1 VPDTPSMQDIFERRQ
16 QTGFIGRQDL
26 LARFQENL
34 ALPVDDPRHRFLFN
48 VFGDPGVG
56 KSFLVHRL
64 HTIALDRGARS
75 AIVDDRVF
83 DVPSTMAAIA
93 DQLGAQ
99 HARLRTFERRY
110 QRYEDRRLALLADT
124 PWQNGAPLLLAR
136 LAIRMGLRAARPVPL
151 VGLAAEAVEPEVI
164 EQVDHLHGL
173 LSRVLRSRGDARL
186 VLTPIEELTPLFVQ
200 DLNQIASRRP
210 VTLFFDVYEHT
221 APLLDPWLIDL
232 IEHRLYGDLPAN
244 LTITLASRERLDP
257 VRWAGLL
264 TEVEPVELGRF
275 SEAEARQLLAS
286 KDVRDEAVVE
296 AIFALTGRLPL
307 EVAMLAEGSPVD
319 PAALVQPGSDAV
331 EQFLRLETN
340 ERRREVALLAALPRL
355 VDEDALAELTGREED
370 APELYEWLRHRS
382 FVVEHDGACGY
393 HELVRTPLLRLQRE
407 RAPQRWRRNH
417 RRLADLNRDCRLELD
432 LSDAEGWADPVWQR
446 YLLEET
452 YHRLCA
458 TPLAALP
465 PALAGALHA
474 YVAARPLARR
484 WAEMLRQAGQDG
496 GAFETVRWGRELTA
510 AAGEDEGCW
519 AGFVTLLLDR
529 AELSAADRAQALGQ
543 RAECHALD
551 REFEDALEDFARALE
566 LAPDNASL
574 NAARGQTLRVL
585 GRLEDAL
592 RDFDRA
598 IELAPNSES
607 ALASR
612 GVILQRL
619 GRLDEA
625 VADLTRAIALRPSDD
640 WAVAHR
646 GEAYRMMG
654 RYRLAV
660 TDFTEAIRLDPAY
673 EFAYASRALAR
684 RRLGHHREELADLD
698 RAIELNPD
706 YDWAFAQRGVTHRA
720 ASRHDQAIAD
730 FTRAIELDP
739 DYGWA
744 FANRGV
750 AYRQMGR
757 YPEALADLTR
767 ALELDPTSAWALT
780 NRGVTLRQT
789 GRYREA
795 LADLERAASR
805 LPQDA
810 WAVGNR
816 AETLRLLGRDQEAVA
831 DFDRALALRP
841 SAWALAR
848 RAAARRRAGDV
859 EGARADVDRA
869 LQLDPTE
876 GEAHLVRALLLL
888 AEGSDRDHVEAAG
901 DLVAAAEAARRSL
914 EERPEDPVGLLRMA
928 VIEAARER
936 PGGVALGRQALL
948 RGAGGPLLE
957 AAIRDLRDLAG
968 SAEDDS
974 RVHRLL
980 DVLVPAV
987 SGVEAD

>member
-1 VPDTPSMQDIFERRQ
+1 MQDIFERRQ
-16 QTGFIGRQDL
+16 QTGFVGRQDL

-64 HTIALDRGARS
+64 HAIALDHGARS

-83 DVPSTMAAIA
+83 DVPGTMAAIA
-93 DQLGAQ
+93 DQLAAQ

-110 QRYEDRRLALLADT
+110 ERYEERRLALLADT
-124 PWQNGAPLLLAR
+124 PWQSGAPLLLAR

-200 DLNQIASRRP
+200 DLNQIAARRP
-210 VTLFFDVYEHT
+210 VTLFFDVYERT

-232 IEHRLYGDLPAN
+232 VEHRLYGDLPAS
-244 LTITLASRERLDP
+244 LTIALASRERLDP

-264 TEVEPVELGRF
+264 TEIEPVELGRF

-382 FVVEHDGACGY
+382 FVEEHDGACSY

-432 LSDAEGWADPVWQR
+432 LPDAEGWADPVWQR

-458 TPLAALP
+458 TPLAALQS
-465 PALAGALHA
+465 ALAGALHA
-474 YVAARPLARR
+474 YAWAGRPLARR
-484 WAEMLRQAGQDG
+484 WAQMLRQAGLDG
-496 GAFETVRWGRELTA
+496 SAFETVRWGRELTA
-510 AAGEDEGCW
+510 AAGEDEDCW

-529 AELSAADRAQALGQ
+529 AELSPADRALALGQ

-551 REFEDALEDFARALE
+551 RGFEDALEDFARALE

-574 NAARGQTLRVL
+574 FAARGQTLRVL

-598 IELAPNSES
+598 IELAPDSES
-607 ALASR
+607 AVASR

-720 ASRHDQAIAD
+720 AGRHDQAIAD
-730 FTRAIELDP
+730 FGSAIDLDP

-789 GRYREA
+789 GLYREA
-795 LADLERAASR
+795 LEDLERATAR

-869 LQLDPTE
+869 LQLDPAE
-876 GEAHLVRALLLL
+876 GEARFVRALLLL
-888 AEGSDRDHVEAAG
+888 AEGQRSETAE
-901 DLVAAAEAARRSL
+901 DLAAAAEAARGSL

-928 VIEAARER
+928 VLEAARER

-948 RGAGGPLLE
+948 RGAAGPLLE
-957 AAIRDLRDLAG
+957 AAVRDLRELATW
-968 SAEDDS
+968 AEDDS

-980 DVLVPAV
+980 DVLVPAS
-987 SGVEAD
+987 SGVEGD

>member
-1 VPDTPSMQDIFERRQ
+1 MTDHPSMQDIFQRRQ

-56 KSFLVHRL
+56 KSFLLHRL
-64 HTIALDRGARS
+64 HVIALDRGARS

-83 DVPSTMAAIA
+83 DVPGTMAAIA
-93 DQLGAQ
+93 EQLAAQ
-99 HARLRTFERRY
+99 HARMRNFDRRF
-110 QRYEDRRLALLADT
+110 QRYEERRLALLADT
-124 PWQNGAPLLLAR
+124 PWQSGAPLLLAR
-136 LAIRMGLRAARPVPL
+136 LAIRLGLRAARPVPL
-151 VGLAAEAVEPEVI
+151 VGFAAEAVEPEVV

-173 LSRVLRSRGDARL
+173 LTRVLRSRGDARL
-186 VLTPIEELTPLFVQ
+186 VLTPTEELTPLFVQ

-210 VTLFFDVYEHT
+210 VTLFFDVYERT
-221 APLLDPWLIDL
+221 SPLLDPWLIDL
-232 IEHRLYGDLPAN
+232 IEHRMYGDLPAN
-244 LTITLASRERLDP
+244 LTITLASQERLDP

-264 TEVEPVELGRF
+264 TEIEPIELGRF

-296 AIFALTGRLPL
+296 AIFSLTGRLPL
-307 EVAMLAEGSPVD
+307 EVAMLAERSPVD

-340 ERRREVALLAALPRL
+340 ERRREVAMLAALPRL
-355 VDEDALAELTGREED
+355 VDEDAVAELTGPED

-382 FVVEHDGACGY
+382 FVVAHDGACSY
-393 HELVRTPLLRLQRE
+393 HDLVRAPLLRLQRE

-417 RRLADLNRDCRLELD
+417 RRLAELNRDCRLELD

-446 YLLEET
+446 YMLEET
-452 YHRLCA
+452 YHRLCG
-458 TPLAALP
+458 TPHAALQ
-465 PALAGALHA
+465 PALTGTLHA
-474 YVAARPLARR
+474 YARAGRPLARR
-484 WAEMLRQAGQDG
+484 WAEMLRQAGDDG
-496 GAFETVRWGRELTA
+496 GAFETARWGRELTA
-510 AAGEDEGCW
+510 RAGEDEDCW
-519 AGFVTLLLDR
+519 SAFVTLLLDR
-529 AELSAADRAQALGQ
+529 AELPPADRALALGQ

-551 REFEDALEDFARALE
+551 RDFEEALEDFARALE
-566 LAPDNASL
+566 LDPDSASL
-574 NAARGQTLRVL
+574 YAARGQTLRVL

-592 RDFDRA
+592 RDFDHA
-598 IELAPNSES
+598 IELAPDSET

-625 VADLTRAIALRPSDD
+625 VADLSRAIVLRPSDD
-640 WAVAHR
+640 WALAHR

-660 TDFTEAIRLDPAY
+660 ADFTEAIRLEPSY

-706 YDWAFAQRGVTHRA
+706 YEWAYAQRGVTHRA
-720 ASRHDQAIAD
+720 AGRHDRAVAD

-739 DYGWA
+739 DYAWA
-744 FANRGV
+744 YANRGV
-750 AYRQMGR
+750 AHRQAGH

-795 LADLERAASR
+795 LADLEQATTR

-810 WAVGNR
+810 WAIGNR
-816 AETLRLLGRDQEAVA
+816 AETLRLLGRDEEALA

-848 RAAARRRAGDV
+848 RAAARRRGGDL
-859 EGARADVDRA
+859 EGASSDVDRA
-869 LQLDPTE
+869 LQLDLTE
-876 GEAHLVRALLLL
+876 GEARFVRARLLL
-888 AEGSDRDHVEAAG
+888 AAGHREEAAE
-901 DLVAAAEAARRSL
+901 DMAVAAETARRSM
-914 EERPEDPVGLLRMA
+914 EERPDDPVGLLRMA
-928 VIEAARER
+928 VVEAARER
-936 PGGVALGRQALL
+936 AGAVALGRQALL
-948 RGAGGPLLE
+948 RGAAGPLVD
-957 AAIRDLRDLAG
+957 AAVRELRELAG
-968 SAEDDS
+968 WADQDS

-980 DVLVPAV
+980 DVLVPAT
-987 SGVEAD
+987 SDGEGD

>member
-1 VPDTPSMQDIFERRQ
+1 MQDIFQRRQ
-16 QTGFIGRQDL
+16 QTGFVGRQDL

-34 ALPVDDPRHRFLFN
+34 GLPVEDPRHRFLFN

-56 KSFLVHRL
+56 KSFLLHRL
-64 HTIALDRGARS
+64 HTIALSRGARS

-83 DVPSTMAAIA
+83 DVPGTMAAIA
-93 DQLGAQ
+93 DQLSAQ
-99 HARLRTFERRY
+99 HARLRNFERRY
-110 QRYEDRRLALLADT
+110 QRYEERRLALLADT
-124 PWQNGAPLLLAR
+124 PWQSGAPLLLAR
-136 LAIRMGLRAARPVPL
+136 LAIRLGLRAARPVPL
-151 VGLAAEAVEPEVI
+151 VGLVAEAAEPEIV

-173 LSRVLRSRGDARL
+173 LTRVLRSRGDARL
-186 VLTPIEELTPLFVQ
+186 VLTPTEELTPLFVQ
-200 DLNQIASRRP
+200 DLNQIAARRP
-210 VTLFFDVYEHT
+210 VTLFFDVYERT
-221 APLLDPWLIDL
+221 ATLLDPWLIEL
-232 IEHRLYGDLPAN
+232 IERRTYGDLPAN
-244 LTITLASRERLDP
+244 LTITLASQARLDP

-264 TEVEPVELGRF
+264 TEIEPVELGRF

-340 ERRREVALLAALPRL
+340 DRRREVVLLAALPRL
-355 VDEDALAELTGREED
+355 VDEDAVAELTGQEED

-382 FVVEHDGACGY
+382 FVVEHDGACSY
-393 HELVRTPLLRLQRE
+393 HDLVRAPLLRLQRE

-432 LSDAEGWADPVWQR
+432 LPDAEGWADPAWQR
-446 YLLEET
+446 YTLEET

-458 TPLAALP
+458 TPHAALQ
-465 PALAGALHA
+465 PALTGALHA
-474 YVAARPLARR
+474 YARAGRPLARR
-484 WAEMLRQAGQDG
+484 WAEMLRQAGDDG
-496 GAFETVRWGRELTA
+496 GAFENARWGRELTA
-510 AAGEDEGCW
+510 TAGEDEDCW
-519 AGFVTLLLDR
+519 SDFVTLILDR
-529 AELSAADRAQALGQ
+529 AELSAADRALALGQ

-551 REFEDALEDFARALE
+551 RAFEAALEDFARALE
-566 LAPDNASL
+566 LDPDSASL
-574 NAARGQTLRVL
+574 YAARGQTLRVL

-592 RDFDRA
+592 RDFDHA
-598 IELAPNSES
+598 IELAPDSET

-625 VADLTRAIALRPSDD
+625 VADLSRAIALRPSDD

-660 TDFTEAIRLDPAY
+660 TDFTEAIRLDPTY

-698 RAIELNPD
+698 HAIELNPD
-706 YDWAFAQRGVTHRA
+706 YEWAFAQRGVTHRA
-720 ASRHDQAIAD
+720 AGRHDQAVAD
-730 FTRAIELDP
+730 FTRAIELDA
-739 DYGWA
+739 DYAWA

-750 AYRQMGR
+750 AYRQAGR
-757 YPEALADLTR
+757 YPDALADLSR

-795 LADLERAASR
+795 LADLEQATTR

-810 WAVGNR
+810 WAIGNR
-816 AETLRLLGRDQEAVA
+816 AETLRLLGRDEEALA
-831 DFDRALALRP
+831 DFDRALTLRP

-848 RAAARRRAGDV
+848 RAAARRRAGDL
-859 EGARADVDRA
+859 EGAASDAERA
-869 LQLDPTE
+869 LQLDLTE
-876 GEAHLVRALLLL
+876 GEGRFVRALLHL
-888 AEGSDRDHVEAAG
+888 AAGRRDEAAE
-901 DLVAAAEAARRSL
+901 DLAVAAETARRSL
-914 EERPEDPVGLLRMA
+914 EERPDDPVGLLRMA
-928 VIEAARER
+928 VVEAARER
-936 PGGVALGRQALL
+936 AGAVALGRQALL
-948 RGAGGPLLE
+948 RGAGGPLVD
-957 AAIRDLRDLAG
+957 AAVRELRELAG
-968 SAEDDS
+968 WGDEDS
-974 RVHRLL
+974 RVRRLL
-980 DVLVPAV
+980 EVLTHAA
-987 SGVEAD
+987 SSDARGD